1 LLSAWTFQ
9 IERFAVSSAR
19 FPEIGDGT
27 EIAVQARVACK
38 EIGVRRN
45 EMQMAMSYALALM
58 CWYGFRYLQDFNGRD
73 FFWLLIGVLLAVV
86 TMVVIS
92 RRRRRW
98 F

>member
-1 LLSAWTFQ
+1 MQIALS
-9 IERFAVSSAR
+9 S
-19 FPEIGDGT
+19 
-27 EIAVQARVACK
+27 
-38 EIGVRRN
+38 
-45 EMQMAMSYALALM
+45 ALALI
-58 CWYGFRYLQDFNGRD
+58 WWRGFRYLQDFNSRD

>member
-1 LLSAWTFQ
+1 VQGNRCTE
-9 IERFAVSSAR
+9 ERDA
-19 FPEIGDGT
+19 DG
-27 EIAVQARVACK
+27 
-38 EIGVRRN
+38 N
-45 EMQMAMSYALALM
+45 ELCAGADVL
-58 CWYGFRYLQDFNGRD
+58 YGFRYLQDFNGRD

>member
-1 LLSAWTFQ
+1 MQIALS
-9 IERFAVSSAR
+9 
-19 FPEIGDGT
+19 
-27 EIAVQARVACK
+27 
-38 EIGVRRN
+38 N
-45 EMQMAMSYALALM
+45 ALALM
-58 CWYGFRYLQDFNGRD
+58 CWQNFRYLQNFNSRD